1 MPGSDAMAQVL
12 AQLRPETGSSDFF
25 GGDPARCAVVLGF
38 DGLAVSLTTAQG
50 FSELVWCSPGVSADF
65 EDLQFTLGQGPA
77 WDAAA
82 RLSAV
87 SEPELGTVEAG
98 RWPMLLGEA
107 VALGVRAVFCM
118 PLHLGGACLGTV
130 TFQRAAP
137 GPMTARAVLDARILA
152 AAMLA
157 VILDRPPDPQTS
169 ATTEGHT
176 QFHRAAVHQ
185 ATGMISVQ
193 ADVTLPQA
201 LLLLRA
207 YSYRH
212 ARPVADVA
220 ADVVARRVHFRELP
234 EPDASGRTKE

>member
-1 MPGSDAMAQVL
+1 MAASTAMARIL
-12 AQLRPETGSSDFF
+12 AELRPEAGSTDFF

-38 DGLAVSLTTAQG
+38 DGVAVSLTTAQG
-50 FSELVWCSPGVSADF
+50 FSELVWCSPGVSAAL

-82 RLSAV
+82 RLV
-87 SEPELGTVEAG
+87 TVTEPELLSVELDQ
-98 RWPMLLGEA
+98 WPVLLAEA
-107 VALGVRAVFCM
+107 VALGVRAVVCI

-130 TFQRAAP
+130 TFQRATP
-137 GPMTARAVLDARILA
+137 GPMTASALLDARLLA

-157 VILDRPPDPQTS
+157 VILDKPPTAQDS
-169 ATTEGHT
+169 ATPEEHAN
-176 QFHRAAVHQ
+176 FHRAVVHQ

-193 ADVTLPQA
+193 AGITLAQA

-212 ARPVADVA
+212 SRPVGDVA
-220 ADVVARRVHFRELP
+220 ADVVARRVHFREQP

>member
-1 MPGSDAMAQVL
+1 MAGSPEMATVL
-12 AQLRPETGSSDFF
+12 ADLRPDVGSADFF
-25 GGDPARCAVVLGF
+25 GGDPTRCAIVLGF
-38 DGLAVSLTTAQG
+38 DGIAVSLTTSQG
-50 FSELVWCSPGVSADF
+50 FSELVWSSPGVSARF

-82 RLSAV
+82 GLISV
-87 SEPELGTVEAG
+87 TEPDLHTMTAD
-98 RWPMLLGEA
+98 RWPVLVSEA
-107 VALGVRAVFCM
+107 VALGVRTVFCM

-130 TFQRAAP
+130 TFQRATP
-137 GPMTARAVLDARILA
+137 GPMTAPALLDARLLA

-157 VILDRPPDPQTS
+157 VILDKPPTGQGP
-169 ATTEGHT
+169 TTAGEPSN
-176 QFHRAAVHQ
+176 FHRAAVHQ

-193 ADVTLPQA
+193 AGVTLAQA

-212 ARPVADVA
+212 DRPVADVA
-220 ADVVARRVHFRELP
+220 ADVVARRVHFREQP

>member
-1 MPGSDAMAQVL
+1 MPGSDEMAQVL

-50 FSELVWCSPGVSADF
+50 FSELVWCSPGVSADL

-82 RLSAV
+82 RLTAV
-87 SEPELGTVEAG
+87 SEPELSTVEAG

-130 TFQRAAP
+130 TFQRAVP

-157 VILDRPPDPQTS
+157 VILDRPPDPGVS
-169 ATTEGHT
+169 ATAEGHT

>member
-1 MPGSDAMAQVL
+1 MTSSAGMGQVL
-12 AQLRPETGSSDFF
+12 ADLRPGTGSADFF
-25 GGDPARCAVVLGF
+25 GGDPAQCAIVLGF
-38 DGLAVSLTTAQG
+38 DGVAVSLTTAQG
-50 FSELVWCSPGVSADF
+50 FSELVWCSPGVSAAF

-82 RLSAV
+82 RLTAV
-87 SEPELGTVEAG
+87 TEPELHSVAAD
-98 RWPMLLGEA
+98 RWPVLLAEA

-130 TFQRAAP
+130 TFQRAVP
-137 GPMTARAVLDARILA
+137 GPVTAPALLDARLLA

-157 VILDRPPDPQTS
+157 VILDKTPTAQES
-169 ATTEGHT
+169 ASGEEHPN
-176 QFHRAAVHQ
+176 FHRAAVHQ

-193 ADVTLPQA
+193 AGVTLAQA

-220 ADVVARRVHFRELP
+220 ADVVARRVHFREQP

>member
-1 MPGSDAMAQVL
+1 MTCSDEMSQVL
-12 AQLRPETGSSDFF
+12 AELRPRPGSADFF

-38 DGLAVSLTTAQG
+38 DGLAVSLTTAMG
-50 FSELVWCSPGVSADF
+50 FSELVWCSPGISAAF
-65 EDLQFTLGQGPA
+65 EDMQFTLGQGPA

-82 RLSAV
+82 RLAAV
-87 SEPELGTVEAG
+87 TEPEMHTVAVD
-98 RWPMLLGEA
+98 RWPALLGEA
-107 VALGVRAVFCM
+107 VTLGVRAVFSM

-130 TFQRAAP
+130 TFQRATP
-137 GPMTARAVLDARILA
+137 GTMTARALLDARLLA

-157 VILDRPPDPQTS
+157 LVLDRPPDPQIS
-169 ATTEGHT
+169 AIAEGHS

-193 ADVTLPQA
+193 AEVTLAQA

-212 ARPVADVA
+212 ARPVGDVA
-220 ADVVARRVHFRELP
+220 ADVVARRVHFREPP